1 MIKNEAFLYKVDE
14 IKKKLVYLILS
25 YEIGTFNKAYSSS
38 NKISFYDTNYKLLY
52 LPIYIS
58 YQRNNFHLR

>member
-25 YEIGTFNKAYSSS
+25 YEIGTFCKKYSSI
-38 NKISFYDTNYKLLY
+38 NLY
-52 LPIYIS
+52 AVK
-58 YQRNNFHLR
+58 